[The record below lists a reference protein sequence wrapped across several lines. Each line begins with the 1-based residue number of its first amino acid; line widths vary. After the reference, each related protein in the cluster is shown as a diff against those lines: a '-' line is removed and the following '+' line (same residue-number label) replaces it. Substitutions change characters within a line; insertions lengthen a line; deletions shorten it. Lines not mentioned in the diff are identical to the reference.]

1 MLQNRKI
8 LILCLLCILLC
19 IISGDA
25 FAAKGDNVF
34 SKFSTRALNFAI
46 GLRGFAFV
54 LSGFGIIM
62 FTWMAIF
69 GKINFKHLGYIYICL
84 FMLSGVGLLINYIV
98 GGDAT
103 AKKALGGAGKGLLV
117 RSVDKAGVGEIHHNS
132 SF

>member
-8 LILCLLCILLC
+8 LILCLLCFFLC
-19 IISGDA
+19 LISYDA
-25 FAAKGDNVF
+25 QADVF
-34 SKFSTRALNFAI
+34 GKFSTRALNFAV

-98 GGDAT
+98 GGQAT
-103 AKKALGGAGKGLLV
+103 KHLGGAGKGLLV
-117 RSVDKAGVGEIHHNS
+117 RSVDKAGLGEIHHNS

>member
-1 MLQNRKI
+1 MLQNKKVFM
-8 LILCLLCILLC
+8 LCLQCFLLC
-19 IISGDA
+19 VISCNA
-25 FAAKGDNVF
+25 EANVF
-34 SKFSTRALNFAI
+34 GTFSGRALNFAI

-98 GGDAT
+98 GGKAT
-103 AKKALGGAGKGLLV
+103 ATLGGAGAGLLV
-117 RSVDKAGVGEIHHNS
+117 RSVEKAGYGEIRHNS

>member
-1 MLQNRKI
+1 MLQNKKTFV
-8 LILCLLCILLC
+8 LCLLSFLLC
-19 IISGDA
+19 IISYDA
-25 FAAKGDNVF
+25 RADVF
-34 SKFSTRALNFAI
+34 GTLSGRALNFAI

-84 FMLSGVGLLINYIV
+84 FFLSGVGLLINYIV
-98 GGDAT
+98 GGDA
-103 AKKALGGAGKGLLV
+103 KKSLSSGGQTLLN
-117 RSVDKAGVGEIHHNS
+117 RSVDDAGYGEIHHNS